1 MTLALDKRWVL
12 LEHIGDP
19 NDSKGFHFDLL
30 LEDQNDCLTWRLNEF
45 PLLDGPGLPI
55 VSIPAHK
62 LSWLDVRVGRVSGGR
77 GWAYRIIA
85 GEFKGPLPHPS
96 ADFIQLDL
104 IQNGQVLVIL
114 EIEKKLCKFRS
125 VQSQNLSR

>member
-1 MTLALDKRWVL
+1 MILDLDKRWVL

-30 LEDQNDCLTWRLNEF
+30 LEAQNDCLTWRLNEC

-55 VSIPAHK
+55 ISIPAHK
-62 LSWLDVRVGRVSGGR
+62 LSWLERRVGRVSGDR
-77 GWAYRIIA
+77 GWVYRII
-85 GEFKGPLPHPS
+85 GGQFKGPVPNAS
-96 ADFIQLDL
+96 ADL
-104 IQNGQVLVIL
+104 IQVELIQDGQTLVIL
-114 EIEKKLCKFRS
+114 EIQNKLCKFRS